1 MKITIIGAGNVGAST
16 AKCLAIYEL
25 ASQIVLFDVAEGL
38 PQGKALDLSQSLA
51 AIGNDTVVSGTNN
64 YADTASSDIVI
75 ITAGVPRKP
84 GMTRE
89 DLLNINA
96 KIVGE
101 IAEQSVKVSPNAI
114 FLVVTNP
121 LDVMTQLVWKRTGLP
136 KSRVV
141 GMAGALD
148 NARFRY
154 FLAERLGVAV
164 SDVNSLI
171 LGSHGDTM
179 VPVLSATTI
188 SGAPVRSMLKPE
200 ELSAIVERARDGGA
214 EIVKLIKTGSAY
226 YAPAEAIAKMVAAIN
241 KDKNET
247 IACSALCEGE
257 YGINGTFVGVPVRL
271 ARAGVMKIVEIPLD
285 EGELAALRNSV
296 KVINENC
303 RLLGIQG

>member
-25 ASQIVLFDVAEGL
+25 ASQIILFDVMEGL

-51 AIGNDTVVSGTNN
+51 AIGNDTVISGTNN
-64 YADTASSDIVI
+64 YTDTAASDIII

-101 IAEQSVKVSPNAI
+101 ISDHCMKVSPNAI
-114 FLVVTNP
+114 YIVVTNP

-164 SDVNSLI
+164 SDVNSMI

-179 VPVLSATTI
+179 VPVLSSTTI
-188 SGAPVRSMLKPE
+188 SGAPVRSMLKPD

-226 YAPAEAIAKMVAAIN
+226 YAPAEAIAKMVSAIN

-257 YGINGTFVGVPVRL
+257 YGISGTFVGVPVRL
-271 ARAGVMKIVEIPLD
+271 ARSGVAKIVEIPL
-285 EGELAALRNSV
+285 EEAELEALRNSV
-296 KVINENC
+296 KVIKENC
-303 RLLGIQG
+303 QILGIQD